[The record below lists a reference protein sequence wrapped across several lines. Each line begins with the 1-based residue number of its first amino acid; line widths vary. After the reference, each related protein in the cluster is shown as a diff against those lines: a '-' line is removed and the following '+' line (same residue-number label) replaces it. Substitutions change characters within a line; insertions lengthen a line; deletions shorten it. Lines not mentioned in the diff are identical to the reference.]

1 MKNAI
6 IQEIEN
12 KQKRTDIGD
21 FRAGDMVKVHQRIV
35 EEGEKKKE
43 RIQIFEG
50 VVVLRQGSGLNE
62 TVTVR
67 KVVDG
72 VGVEKTFPIH
82 TKTIA
87 KIELIKY
94 GKTRRARLYYLR
106 DLVGS
111 KITRVKEDLQKNIAE
126 AAAKSK
132 LRKEQD
138 KARTVAAQAAK
149 EAEAQAVKEAEAAA
163 QIAKEA
169 EAKAVVAEQKA
180 EEAPAVEAPEVQAE
194 ATADKAETA
203 ENPAP
208 QE

>member
-12 KQKRTDIGD
+12 RQKKTDIGD

-82 TKTIA
+82 TKTVA
-87 KIELIKY
+87 KVEIVKY

-138 KARTVAAQAAK
+138 KARSIAAQAAK
-149 EAEAQAVKEAEAAA
+149 EAEAQAAKEAAA
-163 QIAKEA
+163 AAQAAKEA
-169 EAKAVVAEQKA
+169 EAKAAKQKA
-180 EEAPAVEAPEVQAE
+180 EAPPVVETPAVEVPVSAEVPA
-194 ATADKAETA
+194 AET
-203 ENPAP
+203 ETPP
-208 QE
+208 QA

>member
-12 KQKRTDIGD
+12 KQKKADVSN
-21 FRAGDMVKVHQRIV
+21 FRAGDMVKVHQRIT

-50 VVVLRQGSGLNE
+50 VVILRQGSGLNE

-82 TKTIA
+82 TKTVA
-87 KIELIKY
+87 KIELVKY

-106 DLVGS
+106 DLIGS
-111 KITRVKEDLQKNIAE
+111 KITRVKEDMQKNIAE

-138 KARTVAAQAAK
+138 KTRTAAAKAAK
-149 EAEAQAVKEAEAAA
+149 E
-163 QIAKEA
+163 
-169 EAKAVVAEQKA
+169 EAKTT
-180 EEAPAVEAPEVQAE
+180 VEPKIETTA
-194 ATADKAETA
+194 ATAP

-208 QE
+208 QA

>member
-12 KQKRTDIGD
+12 RQKKTDAGK
-21 FRAGDMVKVHQRIV
+21 FRAGDTVKVHQRIA
-35 EEGEKKKE
+35 EDTGKKEKKE

-50 VVVLRQGSGLNE
+50 VVLRRQGGGLNE

-82 TKTIA
+82 TKTVA
-87 KIELIKY
+87 KIELVKY
-94 GKTRRARLYYLR
+94 GKARRARLYYLR
-106 DLVGS
+106 GLVGS
-111 KITRVKEDLQKNIAE
+111 RITRVKEDLQKNIAE

-138 KARTVAAQAAK
+138 KARTAARAAESK
-149 EAEAQAVKEAEAAA
+149 IVPPAADTPPA
-163 QIAKEA
+163 ADA
-169 EAKAVVAEQKA
+169 
-180 EEAPAVEAPEVQAE
+180 AP
-194 ATADKAETA
+194 
-203 ENPAP
+203 PA
-208 QE
+208 

>member
-12 KQKRTDIGD
+12 KQKKAEVAN

-43 RIQIFEG
+43 RIQVFEG

-82 TKTIA
+82 TKTVA
-87 KIELIKY
+87 KIELVKY

-106 DLVGS
+106 DLIGS

-132 LRKEQD
+132 QRKEQD
-138 KARTVAAQAAK
+138 KARTAAAQAAKEEAQAAK
-149 EAEAQAVKEAEAAA
+149 EAETKAA
-163 QIAKEA
+163 
-169 EAKAVVAEQKA
+169 AEQKT
-180 EEAPAVEAPEVQAE
+180 EAP
-194 ATADKAETA
+194 

-208 QE
+208 